1 LAIRRYSLD
10 LSRKCHNKPVE
21 KKQIGMHIVQVT
33 EIFLAT
39 TNQGE
44 IKNMNSNPYKQFG
57 AALALALVLA
67 QNTFAGLATPSGIAK
82 VTVPGGL
89 GRTEF
94 FGMPFARPVER
105 SGTISSVSTTGGN
118 ATFTVALD
126 AGQSALPSLS
136 NADQNVDAWYLLEI
150 LDGPAIG
157 FLLPCTSNTGDT
169 SITVQGDTGTVSV
182 PAGTKFVLRKE
193 WTLATL
199 FGAASNANAF
209 GYGTSSTAA
218 TVKGKVQV
226 FNSLLGSLA
235 TYYIRESGSIT
246 KSYNWALS
254 TSTTARNHVPVRM
267 GRGIVLVNNTAN
279 DLVFPVSGEYR
290 IARTRLSVPAGYTTF
305 VANPGPTDVTFDT
318 ATIPATSPT
327 RTTGFPGNADQW
339 QMWNA
344 TTRSFTTYKVGGTTH
359 ASGPS
364 MYQSSTRVNPTI
376 PAFKAIAV
384 KPYGSGNVVVTV
396 APNL

>member
-1 LAIRRYSLD
+1 
-10 LSRKCHNKPVE
+10 
-21 KKQIGMHIVQVT
+21 MT

-44 IKNMNSNPYKQFG
+44 IKNMNSNRYKQFG

-67 QNTFAGLATPSGIAK
+67 QSTFAGLATPSGIAK
-82 VTVPGGL
+82 VTVPGGV

-105 SGTISSVSTTGGN
+105 SGTISSASTTSGN

-126 AGQSALPSLS
+126 AGQSALPTVNTYSS
-136 NADQNVDAWYLLEI
+136 DTTTRATEENTDSWYYLEI

-157 FLLPCTSNTGDT
+157 FILPITGTSAGSNTITTSGDT
-169 SITVQGDTGTVSV
+169 VNVSV
-182 PAGTKFVLRKE
+182 PAGTKFNLRKE

-199 FGAASNANAF
+199 FGAASNLNAF

-226 FNSLLGSLA
+226 YKPTSQSLA
-235 TYYIRESGSIT
+235 TYYVRETGSGT
-246 KSYNWALS
+246 KTYSWQLS
-254 TSTTARNHVPVRM
+254 SSTFQRNHVPIQM

-290 IARTRLSVPAGYTTF
+290 IARTRLCVPANYITF
-305 VANPGPTDVTFDT
+305 VSNPGPTDVTFDT
-318 ATIPATSPT
+318 STIPATSPT
-327 RTTGFPGNADQW
+327 RATGVPSNTDQY
-339 QMWNA
+339 QMWSA

-359 ASGPS
+359 SNGPS
-364 MYQSSTRVNPTI
+364 MYLSSSRQNPTI
-376 PAFKAIAV
+376 PAFKAVGV
-384 KPYGSGNVVVTV
+384 KPYATAGTYQNVVVTI
-396 APNL
+396 APSL

>member
-1 LAIRRYSLD
+1 
-10 LSRKCHNKPVE
+10 
-21 KKQIGMHIVQVT
+21 MHLFFMT

-44 IKNMNSNPYKQFG
+44 IKNMNSNRYKQFG

-67 QNTFAGLATPSGIAK
+67 QNTFAGLATPSGVAK
-82 VTVPGGL
+82 VTVPGGV

-105 SGTISSVSTTGGN
+105 SGTISAVSTTGGN

-157 FLLPCTSNTGDT
+157 FLLPCTANSGDT

-226 FNSLLGSLA
+226 YNSLLGSLA
-235 TYYIRESGSIT
+235 TYYVRESGTTT

-254 TSTTARNHVPVRM
+254 TSTTARNHVPLRM
-267 GRGIVLVNNTAN
+267 GRGIVLVNNTAV
-279 DLVFPVSGEYR
+279 DLPFTVSGEYR
-290 IARTRLSVPAGYTTF
+290 TARTRLSVPAGFTTF

-327 RTTGFPGNADQW
+327 RATGTPGSGDQW
-339 QMWNA
+339 QLWNA
-344 TTRSFTTYKVGGTTH
+344 TSRSFTTYKVGGTTH
-359 ASGPS
+359 SNGPS
-364 MYQSSTRVNPTI
+364 MYLSSTRQNPTI
-376 PAFKAIAV
+376 PAFKAVAV
-384 KPYGSGNVVVTV
+384 KPLGSGNVVVTI

>member
-1 LAIRRYSLD
+1 
-10 LSRKCHNKPVE
+10 
-21 KKQIGMHIVQVT
+21 MHIVQVT

-327 RTTGFPGNADQW
+327 RTTGVPGNADQW

-344 TTRSFTTYKVGGTTH
+344 TTRSFTTYKVGGTTN

>member
-1 LAIRRYSLD
+1 
-10 LSRKCHNKPVE
+10 
-21 KKQIGMHIVQVT
+21 MHLFRVT

-44 IKNMNSNPYKQFG
+44 IKNMHSNRYKQLA
-57 AALALALVLA
+57 AALALALILA
-67 QNTFAGLATPSGIAK
+67 QSTFAGLATPSGIAR
-82 VTVPGGL
+82 VTVPGGV

-126 AGQSALPSLS
+126 AGQSSLPSLS
-136 NADQNVDAWYLLEI
+136 NTDQNVDAWYVLEI

-157 FLLPCTSNTGDT
+157 FLLPCTGNTGNT
-169 SITVQGDTGTVSV
+169 SITVQGDTGTVPVS
-182 PAGTKFVLRKE
+182 AGTKFVLRKE

-199 FGAASNANAF
+199 FGAASNSNAF

-218 TVKGKVQV
+218 TVKGRVQV
-226 FNSLLGSLA
+226 YNTLLGSLA
-235 TYYIRESGSIT
+235 TYYIRESGTTT

-254 TSTTARNHVPVRM
+254 TSTTARNHVPLRM
-267 GRGIVLVNNTAN
+267 GRGIVLVNNSASALTFTAA
-279 DLVFPVSGEYR
+279 GEYR
-290 IARTRLSVPAGYTTF
+290 ISRTRLSVPAGFTTF

-327 RTTGFPGNADQW
+327 RTTGTPGNADQW

-364 MYQSSTRVNPTI
+364 MYLGSSRINPTI
-376 PAFKAIAV
+376 PAFKAVAV
-384 KPYGSGNVVVTV
+384 KPFGTGNVVVTV

>member
-1 LAIRRYSLD
+1 
-10 LSRKCHNKPVE
+10 VE
-21 KKQIGMHIVQVT
+21 IKEIMMHLFQMT

-44 IKNMNSNPYKQFG
+44 IKNMNSNRYKQFG

-67 QNTFAGLATPSGIAK
+67 QNTFAGLATPSGVAK
-82 VTVPGGL
+82 VTLPGGV

-105 SGTISSVSTTGGN
+105 SGIISAVSTTGGN

-136 NADQNVDAWYLLEI
+136 NTDQNVDAWYVLEI

-157 FLLPCTSNTGDT
+157 FLLACTGNTGNT

-193 WTLATL
+193 WTLSTL

-226 FNSLLGSLA
+226 YNSLLGTLA
-235 TYYIRESGSIT
+235 TYYVRETGTTS

-254 TSTTARNHVPVRM
+254 TSTTSRNHVPLRM
-267 GRGIVLVNNTAN
+267 GRGIVLVNNTAS
-279 DLVFPVSGEYR
+279 DLNFIASGEYR
-290 IARTRLSVPAGYTTF
+290 TARTRLSVPAGFTTF
-305 VANPGPTDVTFDT
+305 VANPGPSDVTFDT

-327 RTTGFPGNADQW
+327 RATSTPGVGDQW
-339 QMWNA
+339 QMWNPLS
-344 TTRSFTTYKVGGTTH
+344 RSFTTYKVGGT
-359 ASGPS
+359 ANALGAS

-376 PAFKAIAV
+376 PGFKAVAV
-384 KPYGSGNVVVTV
+384 KPVGTSGNVVVTI
-396 APNL
+396 APSL

>member
-1 LAIRRYSLD
+1 MS
-10 LSRKCHNKPVE
+10 
-21 KKQIGMHIVQVT
+21 KQILTAVT
-33 EIFLAT
+33 T
-39 TNQGE
+39 TPGE
-44 IKNMNSNPYKQFG
+44 IKNMNSNRYKQIG
-57 AALALALVLA
+57 TALALALVLA
-67 QNTFAGLATPSGIAK
+67 QNTFAGLATPSGVAK
-82 VTVPGGL
+82 VTVPGGV

-105 SGTISSVSTTGGN
+105 SGIISSVSTTSGN

-136 NADQNVDAWYLLEI
+136 NTDQNVDAWYLLEI
-150 LDGPAIG
+150 LDGPGIG
-157 FLLPCTSNTGDT
+157 FILPCTGNTGDT
-169 SITVQGDTGTVSV
+169 SIVVQGDTGTISI

-209 GYGTSSTAA
+209 GYGTSSTGA

-226 FNSLLGSLA
+226 YNSLLGSLA
-235 TYYIRESGSIT
+235 TYYIRESGTTT
-246 KSYNWALS
+246 KAYNWALS
-254 TSTTARNHVPVRM
+254 TSTTARNHVPLRM
-267 GRGIVLVNNTAN
+267 GRGIVLVNSTAN

-290 IARTRLSVPAGYTTF
+290 IARTRLSVPAGFTTF
-305 VANPGPTDVTFDT
+305 VANPGPTDVTFDS

-327 RTTGFPGNADQW
+327 RTTGTPGNADQW
-339 QMWNA
+339 KLWNA
-344 TTRSFTTYKVGGTTH
+344 TTRSFTTYKVGGTAH

-364 MYQSSTRVNPTI
+364 MYQSTTRVNPTI
-376 PAFKAIAV
+376 PAFKAVAV
-384 KPYGSGNVVVTV
+384 VPYGASGNVVVTI